1 LKKRGFT
8 LAETVYASVL
18 FAFVILFVLNIYPS
32 SMVAI
37 RRGETQI
44 IADNC
49 AQSILE
55 DLRSRS
61 FTNIKVGAPPSYEKW
76 VYHDT
81 TFHPYLEIFYDTDDE
96 RFLKIARLD
105 VAWVFQ
111 NRENHVIHT
120 MYVHNVTR

>member
-1 LKKRGFT
+1 
-8 LAETVYASVL
+8 
-18 FAFVILFVLNIYPS
+18 
-32 SMVAI
+32 MVAI

-44 IADNC
+44 IADNF
-49 AQSILE
+49 AQSVLE

-61 FTNIKVGAPPSYEKW
+61 FYNLDVNDPPDYQILENIYYNTA
-76 VYHDT
+76 
-81 TFHPYLEIFYDTDDE
+81 FHPYLELFYDPDGSDE
-96 RFLKIARLD
+96 RYLKIAKVD